1 MDINQDLPAID
12 SHRALQIWITE
23 NLKMLPLPERAH
35 GNFFEECCY
44 VVLHVPQSPKA
55 TQGGFS
61 DLHYWIGKDA
71 SAEAREAAVSFVQC
85 LQEDLGD
92 QTVLHRESQGHESDC
107 FHSYFHPGV
116 IYRKGG
122 RDSALKFA
130 ETNMYNVQ
138 RLLHIRGRKHV
149 SATEVALS
157 WNSFNKGDIF
167 LLDLGKVMIQWNGP
181 KASISEKARALTLTC
196 NLRDRERGGRAQ
208 IAVVDAENEATNLL
222 RIMEA
227 VLGCRSGSL
236 CPSVP
241 SNSVSQLQKA
251 NVRLYH
257 VCEKGTDL
265 VVQELATRPLTQD
278 LLQEDG
284 CYLLDQGGFKIY
296 MWQGR
301 KSSPQEKKAALS
313 RAVGFIQAKGYP
325 NYTNVEVV
333 NDGAEST
340 AFQQLFWSW
349 SKELDRKKHPE
360 KSKLVQ
366 GNLEVGKLHTQPE
379 LAAQLRMVD
388 DGSGKVEVWY
398 IQDLQRQPVHP
409 KYYGQLCS
417 GNCYLVL
424 YTYQKLGCV
433 QYLLYLWQ
441 GHQSTVEDTKALNC
455 SAEELDLMHQG
466 ALAQGHVTMG
476 SEPPHFLAIF
486 QGRLVVFQGNAGN
499 KGERPPVSD
508 TRLFHVQG
516 TESHNTRTMEVP
528 ARASSLTSGDVF
540 FLITSHVCYLWFGKG
555 CHGDQREMARTVV
568 SVFPGNNKETVLEGQ
583 EPLYFWEAL
592 GGRAPYPSNKRLPEE
607 VWSIQPR
614 LFECSSHAGC
624 LVLTEVLFFGQED
637 LDKYDIMLLDTC
649 QEASSV
655 AQIFLWLGEAAG
667 EWKKE
672 AVAWGLEYLRTH
684 PAERSL
690 ATPIFVVKQGHEP
703 ATFTGWFV
711 TWDPYKWMNSQSYEE
726 MVGNSL
732 GPGSAISEMTAAF
745 KGSQDS
751 PENELGLDLRVD
763 GANPSMNH
771 TSSCS
776 DSMVNGSL
784 PRERLMHQAL
794 EDLPPGVD
802 PARKEFYLS
811 DSDFQDIFGK
821 SKEEFYSMAKWK
833 QQQAKKKLGFF

>member
-1 MDINQDLPAID
+1 MQ
-12 SHRALQIWITE
+12 
-23 NLKMLPLPERAH
+23 
-35 GNFFEECCY
+35 
-44 VVLHVPQSPKA
+44 
-55 TQGGFS
+55 
-61 DLHYWIGKDA
+61 
-71 SAEAREAAVSFVQC
+71 
-85 LQEDLGD
+85 
-92 QTVLHRESQGHESDC
+92 
-107 FHSYFHPGV
+107 
-116 IYRKGG
+116 
-122 RDSALKFA
+122 
-130 ETNMYNVQ
+130 
-138 RLLHIRGRKHV
+138 
-149 SATEVALS
+149 
-157 WNSFNKGDIF
+157 
-167 LLDLGKVMIQWNGP
+167 
-181 KASISEKARALTLTC
+181 
-196 NLRDRERGGRAQ
+196 
-208 IAVVDAENEATNLL
+208 
-222 RIMEA
+222 
-227 VLGCRSGSL
+227 
-236 CPSVP
+236 
-241 SNSVSQLQKA
+241 
-251 NVRLYH
+251 
-257 VCEKGTDL
+257 
-265 VVQELATRPLTQD
+265 
-278 LLQEDG
+278 
-284 CYLLDQGGFKIY
+284 
-296 MWQGR
+296 
-301 KSSPQEKKAALS
+301 
-313 RAVGFIQAKGYP
+313 
-325 NYTNVEVV
+325 
-333 NDGAEST
+333 
-340 AFQQLFWSW
+340 
-349 SKELDRKKHPE
+349 
-360 KSKLVQ
+360 
-366 GNLEVGKLHTQPE
+366 
-379 LAAQLRMVD
+379 
-388 DGSGKVEVWY
+388 VWY
-398 IQDLQRQPVHP
+398 IQDLQRQPVDP
-409 KYYGQLCS
+409 KHYGQLCS

-433 QYLLYLWQ
+433 QYLLYLW
-441 GHQSTVEDTKALNC
+441 
-455 SAEELDLMHQG
+455 
-466 ALAQGHVTMG
+466 
-476 SEPPHFLAIF
+476 
-486 QGRLVVFQGNAGN
+486 QGNAGN

-568 SVFPGNNKETVLEGQ
+568 TVFPGNNKETVLEGQ

-592 GGRAPYPSNKRLPEE
+592 GGRAPYPSNKRLPKE

-649 QEASSV
+649 QE
-655 AQIFLWLGEAAG
+655 IFLWLGEAAG

-726 MVGNSL
+726 MVGSSL

-745 KGSQDS
+745 KGSQDR

-784 PRERLMHQAL
+784 PREKLMHQAL

-833 QQQAKKKLGFF
+833 QQQEKKKLGFF